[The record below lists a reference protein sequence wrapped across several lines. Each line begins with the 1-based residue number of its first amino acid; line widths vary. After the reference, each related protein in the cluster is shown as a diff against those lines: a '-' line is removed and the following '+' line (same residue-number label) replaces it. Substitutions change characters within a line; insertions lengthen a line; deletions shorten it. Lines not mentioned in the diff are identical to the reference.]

1 MNKPREEAINRLN
14 FANDYLHQLRNNGKG
29 SEEIREENKDLINEV
44 HKLEK
49 QFGYR
54 AFSGLNI
61 EYSST
66 SENYDTS
73 EIGKWR

>member
-1 MNKPREEAINRLN
+1 MNRSREEAINRMK
-14 FANDYLHQLRNNGKG
+14 FANDYLHQLRNGGKD

-49 QFGYR
+49 QFGYI

-61 EYSST
+61 KYSST
-66 SENYDTS
+66 SKNYDTS